1 MKTEA
6 AIPLVWPDEPQQVA
20 VWREGRPLTRAALL
34 FEAHRLA
41 EELPNRAYVLNACAM
56 RDAFM
61 VAFLAAMLRG
71 QITVLPN
78 DRSRH
83 VSVALL
89 ARCPG
94 LYCLSDASSP
104 HEGLET
110 WPIKLGHPGTP
121 SHQSVPAIPGD
132 QTAAIAFTSGST
144 GDPQPNVKSVGMLA
158 TTARL
163 IADRFQFSQ
172 SGPTAILATVPP
184 QHMYGLE
191 TSVALP
197 LWAGLCVHAARPLYP
212 ADVTAA
218 LSALPSPR
226 VLVTTPIHLR
236 ALLAAGLELPRLHS
250 VISATAP
257 LSREMAQQAE
267 QSFET
272 PVFEIFGFTEAGT
285 IATRRTI
292 AGERWHTCD
301 GLTLRQKNE
310 VCVVQAH
317 HFPAPVPMND
327 LVELISPE
335 EFVLLGRTSDN
346 ISIVGKRASLSGLN
360 SILTS
365 IAGVV
370 DGTFYLS
377 EQSDGSKVERL
388 VAFVVA
394 PGRSQ
399 DKIRADLQRS
409 IDPTFMPRQIYLVP
423 SLPRSATGKLP
434 RTDLASLAK
443 RLREDKR

>member
-1 MKTEA
+1 MTTEA
-6 AIPLVWPDEPQQVA
+6 AIPLLQLDEPQQVA

-34 FEAHRLA
+34 SEAHRLA
-41 EELPNRAYVLNACAM
+41 EELPDRRYVLNACTM
-56 RDAFM
+56 RDTFL
-61 VAFLAAMLRG
+61 VAFLAAMLRC

-78 DRSRH
+78 DRSRQ

-94 LYCLSDASSP
+94 LYCLSDAASP

-144 GDPQPNVKSVGMLA
+144 GDPQPNVKSIGLLA

-236 ALLAAGLELPRLHS
+236 ALLAAGLELPRLHF
-250 VISATAP
+250 VVSATAP
-257 LSREMAQQAE
+257 LSREMAKQAE
-267 QSFET
+267 QSFEA
-272 PVFEIFGFTEAGT
+272 PVFEIFGFAEAGT

-292 AGERWHTCD
+292 AGERWRTCD
-301 GLTLRQKNE
+301 GLTLSQNDG
-310 VCVVQAH
+310 VCVVQAR
-317 HFPAPVPMND
+317 HFPAPVPLND

-346 ISIVGKRASLSGLN
+346 INIAGKRASLSGLN
-360 SILTS
+360 SILNGIT
-365 IAGVV
+365 GVV

-394 PGRSQ
+394 PDRSQ
-399 DKIRADLQRS
+399 EKIRSELQRS

-423 SLPRSATGKLP
+423 HLPRSATGKLP
-434 RTDLASLAK
+434 RADLDSLAK
-443 RLREDKR
+443 RLRENRR